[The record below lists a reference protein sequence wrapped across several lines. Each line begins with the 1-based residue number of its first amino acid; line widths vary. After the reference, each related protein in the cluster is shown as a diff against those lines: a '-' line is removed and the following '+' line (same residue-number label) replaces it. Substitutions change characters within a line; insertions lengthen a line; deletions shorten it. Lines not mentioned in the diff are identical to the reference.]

1 VGGPLSTASRP
12 HLAPYSFNDSGHAG
26 HTASGGSR
34 GTPSTPHSAAA
45 GSSSSRRTTT
55 SEPGSGIGRNRQP
68 QSQQLGIDALASPQQ
83 RLSLAI
89 PNPAARG
96 PGFVRS
102 AAAALSVSGG
112 RSPSS
117 VAGTPVGATGS
128 RRSPSSRESQQQQQ
142 RQMLTSNPL
151 YDGVDG

>member
-1 VGGPLSTASRP
+1 L
-12 HLAPYSFNDSGHAG
+12 NESGHASLNS
-26 HTASGGSR
+26 SGGSR
-34 GTPSTPHSAAA
+34 GAPSTPHSVGA
-45 GSSSSRRTTT
+45 GSSSSRRTTA

-68 QSQQLGIDALASPQQ
+68 PQQQLGIDAVAVGSPQQ

-89 PNPAARG
+89 PSLAARVPG
-96 PGFVRS
+96 GFVRS
-102 AAAALSVSGG
+102 AAAALSGSGG

-117 VAGTPVGATGS
+117 VAGTPVSASGS
-128 RRSPSSRESQQQQQ
+128 RRSPSSRDSQQQQQ

>member
-1 VGGPLSTASRP
+1 L
-12 HLAPYSFNDSGHAG
+12 NESGHASLNS
-26 HTASGGSR
+26 SGGSR
-34 GTPSTPHSAAA
+34 GAPNTPHSISA
-45 GSSSSRRTTT
+45 GSSSSRRTTA

-68 QSQQLGIDALASPQQ
+68 PQQLGIDAVALGSPQQ

-89 PNPAARG
+89 PSPAARVPG
-96 PGFVRS
+96 GFVRS
-102 AAAALSVSGG
+102 AAAALSGSGG

-117 VAGTPVGATGS
+117 VAGTPVSASGS
-128 RRSPSSRESQQQQQ
+128 RRSPSSRESQQQQQQQQQ